1 MAQMSQT
8 PSLDNMSALAVNRR
22 RGFSI
27 FQLRERNPNR
37 SLRNHDSFWSRAR
50 RHRLEVIAPGPDQ
63 TPDPRSGDRLRPPSC
78 SARPSAQ
85 HPPPGYRSADRR
97 AFLCAVRTA
106 AAGTVPRVCAEL
118 GTAGGELSH
127 VEQLLFGLVDL
138 GHRLTRQQG
147 RHRTAQRT
155 SGTDHRRRS
164 AGRPQAVA
172 GTGGTGSC
180 SRIGGVRRL
189 LRGTAFRSREQLGHG
204 DHADNLPLD
213 DQLNRLRLSQDRGG
227 RVLRLRSG
235 PPVRGGRTPRAGGR
249 RR

>member
-1 MAQMSQT
+1 MCFPCGPAYHFFGF
-8 PSLDNMSALAVNRR
+8 PSVFHPCFI
-22 RGFSI
+22 RGSRISCFATVGDECSI
-27 FQLRERNPNR
+27 GGEGTSP
-37 SLRNHDSFWSRAR
+37 SR
-50 RHRLEVIAPGPDQ
+50 
-63 TPDPRSGDRLRPPSC
+63 
-78 SARPSAQ
+78 
-85 HPPPGYRSADRR
+85 RSAFPRQ
-97 AFLCAVRTA
+97 AQGSA
-106 AAGTVPRVCAEL
+106 APM
-118 GTAGGELSH
+118 
-127 VEQLLFGLVDL
+127 LFGLVDL
-138 GHRLTRQQG
+138 GHRLSRQQG

-227 RVLRLRSG
+227 RVRASDPG
-235 PPVRGGRTPRAGGR
+235 PRAPKGRGGRTPQAGGR